1 MVQNLLIG
9 LIKLNQFSIGRGFES
24 HPTHSLGPY
33 SFCQVNQSPSRQR
46 RGFPIAVHTTD
57 DIIQLWKTLLL
68 LPPTKSMLI
77 LVGNIPAS
85 QL

>member
-1 MVQNLLIG
+1 MAKTL
-9 LIKLNQFSIGRGFES
+9 KLFTWSFT
-24 HPTHSLGPY
+24 P
-33 SFCQVNQSPSRQR
+33 FCQVKQIPIYGKRW
-46 RGFPIAVHTTD
+46 GFPIAVHTTD
-57 DIIQLWKTLLL
+57 DIIQVWKTLLL